1 MRTGALQIGR
11 DGQFGIVK
19 GLWLS
24 YTFIRQFLIGATRPG
39 GLGAE
44 GAEVTNGE

>member
-1 MRTGALQIGR
+1 MTGALQIGR

-24 YTFIRQFLIGATRPG
+24 YTFRRQSMTGATRPR
-39 GLGAE
+39 GLGAR